1 MDLQVEEWITKGN
14 SFVETVKNFRLIS
27 KRLVE
32 LPNFSAVQ
40 ELFPYVWDL
49 LGIFE
54 TCAGYISWLGKFFKI
69 NKKKIMYV
77 IWILESSCL
86 SSTRIL
92 MVLDVLVA
100 QH

>member
-1 MDLQVEEWITKGN
+1 LFFVFINFIDLIILDLQVEEWITKGN

-69 NKKKIMYV
+69 N
-77 IWILESSCL
+77 
-86 SSTRIL
+86 
-92 MVLDVLVA
+92 
-100 QH
+100 

>member
-1 MDLQVEEWITKGN
+1 MMVLRHLSIHIRKPSLLLPFIDLYILDLQVEEWITKGN

-54 TCAGYISWLGKFFKI
+54 TCAGYISWLSKFFII
-69 NKKKIMYV
+69 N
-77 IWILESSCL
+77 LF
-86 SSTRIL
+86 
-92 MVLDVLVA
+92 
-100 QH
+100 